1 MEKVLCCLNI
11 EPMSKVKITK
21 NTQLV
26 TELFLKAAV
35 GKENIHQDKINSE
48 SDQFNI
54 KGVKPAVSGLIH
66 PKVQ

>member
-48 SDQFNI
+48 SDQMNNRPFATVGHVTNNF
-54 KGVKPAVSGLIH
+54 
-66 PKVQ
+66 